1 MDSATGLWIAAGI
14 LVAGSFLSVF
24 VIMTL
29 RWIQGSY
36 QKYRRNALYH
46 CRRLLLHVVAD
57 DADALAQLPR
67 EVRRADILAHGLL
80 EIAALIKGGDRDK
93 LINAVYEAG
102 GFEPL
107 VRRALR
113 GPLARRTTCLEA
125 VAFFPLK
132 TCRPILRT
140 AMADPNPE
148 VRLIA
153 VGGLIEAG
161 ASISPKALIRSSQ
174 DGHLPVSLRFM
185 ALLHHLVKNQP
196 RSAIEALQ
204 DERLPLAY
212 QLMLCDAIGS
222 AGDYEALPILSRKAA
237 SYIPEL
243 RAIAIN
249 ALGRLKHPGAEPV
262 VDAALEDPDWRV
274 RRAAVEAIGQVK
286 FKRQYQHVADLLAD
300 PVWAVRAQ
308 AVATLAAAGEPGH
321 FVLRHVS
328 RYSDNAA
335 VRDLAAIT
343 LGERLAA

>member
-1 MDSATGLWIAAGI
+1 MGAATGLWIAAGV
-14 LVAGSFLSVF
+14 LVLGSFFCVF
-24 VIMTL
+24 VIMAL
-29 RWIQGSY
+29 RWIQGGY
-36 QKYRRNALYH
+36 QKYKRNALYH
-46 CRRLLLHVVAD
+46 CRRLLLQVVAD
-57 DADALAQLPR
+57 NQDAIGQLPN

-80 EIAALIKGGDRDK
+80 EIAALIKGRDRDK
-93 LINAVYEAG
+93 LVNAVYEAG

-107 VRRALR
+107 VRKALR
-113 GPLARRTTCLEA
+113 GSLAQRMTCLEA

-140 AMADPNPE
+140 AMTDPNPE

-161 ASISPKALIRSSQ
+161 ASISPKNLIRSSL

-196 RSAIEALQ
+196 RSAIETLQ
-204 DERLPLAY
+204 DEHLPLAY
-212 QLMLCDAIGS
+212 QLMLCDAVGS
-222 AGDYEALPILSRKAA
+222 AGDYEALPILSRKAI
-237 SYIPEL
+237 SMVPEL

-262 VDAALEDPDWRV
+262 IDRAVDDDDWRV

-286 FKRQYQHVADLLAD
+286 FKRQYQKVAELLGD

-308 AVATLAAAGEPGH
+308 AVATLAAAGEQGH

-328 RYSDNAA
+328 KFSDNAA

>member
-1 MDSATGLWIAAGI
+1 MGPATGLWIAAGI
-14 LVAGSFLSVF
+14 LVAGSFLCVF
-24 VIMTL
+24 LIMAL
-29 RWIQGSY
+29 RWIQDGY
-36 QKYRRNALYH
+36 QKYRRKALYH

-57 DADALAQLPR
+57 DPEALAQLPR
-67 EVRRADILAHGLL
+67 EVRQADILAHGLL

-93 LINAVYEAG
+93 LVNAVYEAG

-107 VRRALR
+107 VRKALR
-113 GPLARRTTCLEA
+113 GSLARRMTCLEA

-140 AMADPNPE
+140 AMTDPHPD

-161 ASISPKALIRSSQ
+161 ASISPKTLIRSSL

-196 RSAIEALQ
+196 RSAIETLH
-204 DERLPLAY
+204 DEHLPLAY

-222 AGDYEALPILSRKAA
+222 AGDYEALPILCRKAT
-237 SYIPEL
+237 SMVPEL
-243 RAIAIN
+243 RAIAVN
-249 ALGRLKHPGAEPV
+249 ALGRLKHPGAESV
-262 VDAALEDPDWRV
+262 IDAALEDTDWRV

-328 RYSDNAA
+328 KFSDNAA